1 LVLRAKVVAFVC
13 YLEGSDF
20 LLPDAMLMMKRASPI
35 KIQICA
41 AAAKFNRYK
50 EAPVHRTKM
59 PSSKTLETKNQSP
72 RNIILYI
79 VAAAI
84 IILALYYLPNY
95 FFLEKATAEH
105 AAVVLN
111 SLGMNVQTKV
121 VGESVFLE
129 DIKIVKDCT
138 GVQVIAVFFGLI
150 IPVPKASWKN
160 KFLTLAIVSTILYV
174 ANLLRIVLEFC
185 LVYLKILPWSLAHY
199 PLSLSLGI
207 IGVFVLVFVANCL
220 LPEFG
225 DFLFG
230 ITRGRIAYSSK

>member
-1 LVLRAKVVAFVC
+1 LAF
-13 YLEGSDF
+13 
-20 LLPDAMLMMKRASPI
+20 
-35 KIQICA
+35 
-41 AAAKFNRYK
+41 
-50 EAPVHRTKM
+50 
-59 PSSKTLETKNQSP
+59 
-72 RNIILYI
+72 
-79 VAAAI
+79 
-84 IILALYYLPNY
+84 YYLPHY
-95 FFLEKATAEH
+95 FFLEKAIAEH

-111 SLGMNVQTKV
+111 LLGMNVQTKV

-150 IPVPKASWKN
+150 IPVPNASWKN

-174 ANLLRIVLEFC
+174 ANLLRIVLEFG

-199 PLSLSLGI
+199 PLSLLLGI
-207 IGVFVLVFVANCL
+207 IGVFVLVFVADRYM
-220 LPEFG
+220 PEFG